1 MVGFTKGLWFVV
13 MLKKRK
19 EREEKLTS
27 ALLGPARR
35 KQLGKMARISML
47 WEGALSYW
55 QCCVVFPVQGNG
67 LEEGGWG
74 GGGGRGGG
82 GVIYDVCPALIQ
94 IWALELNLG
103 GRRGCVSLSRHN
115 RDFNLYFHMI
125 KRSTLSFRA
134 KLLFLIKGRAKAVC
148 AAVIAG

>member
-1 MVGFTKGLWFVV
+1 

-67 LEEGGWG
+67 LEEGEEEVGEEEEEG
-74 GGGGRGGG
+74 
-82 GVIYDVCPALIQ
+82 
-94 IWALELNLG
+94 
-103 GRRGCVSLSRHN
+103 
-115 RDFNLYFHMI
+115 
-125 KRSTLSFRA
+125 
-134 KLLFLIKGRAKAVC
+134 
-148 AAVIAG
+148 